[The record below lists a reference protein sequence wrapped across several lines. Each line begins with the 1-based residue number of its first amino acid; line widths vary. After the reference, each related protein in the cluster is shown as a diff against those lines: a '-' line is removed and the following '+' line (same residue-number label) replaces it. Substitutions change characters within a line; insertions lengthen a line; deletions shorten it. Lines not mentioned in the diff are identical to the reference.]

1 MEKLKQFSRY
11 FVGIIFLIS
20 GFVKAVDPIGTA
32 YKMEE
37 YFLVFAENFGSF
49 FQAFVP
55 FALLISI
62 FFIVL
67 ELVMAVALLIGYR
80 MKITAWVYLIIILY
94 FSFLTFY
101 SAYTG
106 EVSDCG
112 CFGNAMPLTPWQS
125 FSKDMV
131 LLVFILIIFK
141 YKNEYSSP
149 LDNNKGAI
157 IVALS
162 TLISIGFAK
171 YSVEFLPVIDF
182 LQYKVGNNIKE
193 LRNDGKPG
201 KYHYKMSKDG
211 VTKVFETY
219 PTEKGWKYE
228 DMIKVE
234 EPKLPTINDF
244 YLTDAEGNDGATDVL
259 EGTKL
264 LIVTQKINKFT
275 LDQAEDFK
283 SVFAQVQIPNLEYI
297 ILTGSSFEEVE
308 AFNSNAKFNATIY
321 MIDEVVIKAMIR
333 SNPGLILLKDG
344 VILGKWHHHALPS
357 AEEIMNLAK

>member
-49 FQAFVP
+49 FQSFVP

-80 MKITAWVYLIIILY
+80 MKITAWVYLIIIIY

-101 SAYTG
+101 SAFTG

-112 CFGNAMPLTPWQS
+112 CFGNALPLTPWQS

-141 YKNEYSSP
+141 YKNDFSSP
-149 LDNNKGAI
+149 LDNSKGAA

-171 YSVEFLPVIDF
+171 YSVEYLPVIDF

-201 KYHYKMSKDG
+201 IYHYKMSKDG
-211 VTKVFETY
+211 VSKIFEKY
-219 PTEKGWKYE
+219 PTEKEWKYE
-228 DMIKVE
+228 DMIKIAD
-234 EPKLPTINDF
+234 PKLPTINDF
-244 YLTDAEGNDGATDVL
+244 YLTDSEGNDGSALVL

-264 LIVTQKINKFT
+264 LIISRKIDKFSPVQT
-275 LDQAEDFK
+275 EDFK
-283 SVFAQVQIPNLEYI
+283 EIFARVQIPNLEYV

-308 AFNSNAKFNATIY
+308 AFNSKAKFKATIY

-333 SNPGLILLKDG
+333 SNPGLMLLKDG
-344 VILGKWHHHALPS
+344 VILGKWHHHALPQ
-357 AEEIMNLAK
+357 AEEIMNLVK